1 MIHIILSISII
12 YPIFAGR
19 PAGRPAGQL
28 RPPPASHT
36 LTSGDQGVVNGSLRA
51 AAHTPPAALEK
62 TKKHDHIIQRKLFAH
77 QREGCEGNAAVRRG
91 HAELVFSYAEGEGW
105 IFAHHSPSA
114 PHLPCDH
121 TPPPLPSAFPGFPPA
136 HCSANHFGDD
146 GATALAAS
154 FASLT
159 ALENLLVQY
168 AILKFLIIL

>member
-1 MIHIILSISII
+1 MIHSILGISII

-121 TPPPLPSAFPGFPPA
+121 TPPPLPSASPPA
-136 HCSANHFGDD
+136 HCSDNQIGDA
-146 GATALAAS
+146 GATALASSVAP
-154 FASLT
+154 LT
-159 ALENLLVQY
+159 ALLLFSLQY
-168 AILKFLIIL
+168 AILKFPMIQ